1 MIPRKQLD
9 ATLGHVASGL
19 MACAGLGPASPDR
32 DGDGRPLLGARPES
46 LVCLSVRS
54 GFDLL
59 LGELA
64 WPAGDE
70 VLVTAITIP
79 DMSRILAEHG
89 LQAVPVDLDPATLV
103 PEPAALERAVTPRT
117 RAILVAH
124 LFGSRLALDPLIAW
138 AHARGLQVW
147 EDCAQVFTANGFE
160 GHARADIRM
169 FSFGTIKTAT
179 AFGGGILLLND
190 AGLRARLVERHARW
204 PRQTPGAYA
213 KKLLK
218 LGSFLLI
225 QSPLVYGAVFRVIRW
240 LGRDPDQ
247 VVMDFSRGFAGGDFF
262 AKLRHRPCAA
272 LEWLLARRLATA
284 DPAVGQRRAAAG
296 EFLLGGLRSVR
307 PLGSRAAHRTHWLF
321 PLRVKNADVLLPV
334 LWRAGFD
341 ATRASSSLHA
351 VPDSGGAKA
360 PRAQAAMSEV
370 VYVPA
375 YAAMGKRRLA
385 ELAAL
390 LNAHAQP
397 AE

>member
-9 ATLGHVASGL
+9 ASLADVAAGL
-19 MACAGLGPASPDR
+19 WACAGLASPPPERDR
-32 DGDGRPLLGARPES
+32 EGRPLLCARPDS

-59 LGELA
+59 LSELA

-79 DMSRILAEHG
+79 DMSRILREHG
-89 LQAVPVDLDPATLV
+89 LQPVPVDLDPATLA
-103 PEPAALERAVTPRT
+103 PELAALERAVTPRT
-117 RAILVAH
+117 RAVLVAH
-124 LFGSRLALDPLIAW
+124 LFGSRLPLDALIAW
-138 AHARGLQVW
+138 AHEHGLQVW
-147 EDCAQVFTANGFE
+147 EDCAQAFTADGFE
-160 GHARADIRM
+160 GHAAADVRM

-179 AFGGGILLLND
+179 AFGSGILLVSD
-190 AGLRARLVERHARW
+190 GALRSRLQERHLRW
-204 PRQTPGAYA
+204 PEQPAGSYA

-218 LGSFLLI
+218 LGSFLLL
-225 QSPLVYGAVFRVIRW
+225 QTPWVYGAVFRLIRW

-247 VVMDFSRGFAGGDFF
+247 VIMDFGRGFAGGDFF
-262 AKLRHRPCAA
+262 AKLRLRPAAA
-272 LEWLLARRLATA
+272 LQHLLARRLRAA
-284 DPAVGQRRAAAG
+284 DPAHVQSRAAAG
-296 EFLLGGLRSVR
+296 EFLLAQLRVTK
-307 PLGSRAAHRTHWLF
+307 PLGSKAAHRTHWLF
-321 PLRVKNADVLLPV
+321 PLRVKNADALLPV

-351 VPDSGGAKA
+351 LPDGGGGRA

-375 YAAMGKRRLA
+375 YAAMGEHRLA
-385 ELAAL
+385 KLTAL
-390 LNAHAQP
+390 LNAHAEP